1 MAHSIALVTFVVRD
15 YDKAV
20 SFFTDSLRFTLVVD
34 TPPGAGKRWV
44 VVAPPGSHCASLL
57 LTMAATS
64 EQLAHAGLGRKSPEI
79 EPLWPRRAGR
89 ASHSGGAASG
99 CFEQR

>member
-1 MAHSIALVTFVVRD
+1 VQQCEATVAHSIALVTFVVRD

-44 VVAPPGSHCASLL
+44 VVAPPGSH
-57 LTMAATS
+57 
-64 EQLAHAGLGRKSPEI
+64 
-79 EPLWPRRAGR
+79 
-89 ASHSGGAASG
+89 
-99 CFEQR
+99 